1 MNLDA
6 IRNQLLNLLS
16 LLSSST
22 SLDFA
27 IFDTQATLIASTESY
42 LLRKGKTVH
51 TVSIEEVLEHGNVI
65 VNKPGLMKSCNGCRF
80 ANNCPS
86 TIELL
91 SCIKIENISIG
102 VISLTS
108 FTSEGHNLISNDIR
122 KFVDIIKKISD
133 VISNLIQTPTNKTSY
148 DFFHTALDTVLE
160 EIPSNHLII
169 DNIGNIVYWENSVR
183 ELFSHCNLYTQSIYQ
198 LLPRDITSWI
208 MSSTFPIKQLWTTDF
223 FTGTIIA
230 SPLYDGYDLKGFLLK
245 FEEIS
250 NIQETTKLNYL
261 DSIISE
267 VDSIKEI
274 KKIIVKIASSPS
286 TVLITGATG
295 TGKEM
300 VAKAIHNLS
309 NRSDYPMAC
318 ISCANIPENLF
329 ESELFGYEDG
339 TFTGAKKGGKAGIFE
354 MANGG
359 TIFLDEISELPQGL
373 QAKLLRVLQEKT
385 IQRIGSIKN
394 IPVNVRI
401 IAATNKDLELMVE
414 EGTFRED
421 LFYRLN
427 IIPLEIPA
435 LKDRSKDIE
444 LLTHYF
450 IDKHKKI
457 LNKHIR
463 NISTEA
469 LNVLKAYNW
478 PGNVRELENAVEY
491 AMNMEESER
500 ITLSSLPLR
509 ILKTE
514 VGDLDL
520 WSQVSKNETSIII
533 AALERNGWDMNG
545 KSKTAEELGIS
556 LRTLYRRLKE

>member
-6 IRNQLLNLLS
+6 IRNQLFNLLS

-22 SLDFA
+22 SLDYA

-160 EIPSNHLII
+160 EVPSNHLII

-208 MSSTFPIKQLWTTDF
+208 MSSTFPIKQLWATDF

-261 DSIISE
+261 DSIISD

-354 MANGG
+354 MANDG

-463 NISTEA
+463 NISAEA

-478 PGNVRELENAVEY
+478 PGNVRELENAIEY
-491 AMNMEESER
+491 AINMEDSDR

-509 ILKTE
+509 ILKAD
-514 VGDLDL
+514 GNDLDL
-520 WSQVSKNETSIII
+520 WSQVSKNEASIIN
-533 AALERNGWDMNG
+533 AALDRNGWDMNG

>member
-354 MANGG
+354 MANDG

-463 NISTEA
+463 NISAEA